1 MGFFINIYYLT
12 VAIIKTMLSWMYIII
27 ITTLNVYFITD
38 EWITSQF

>member
-1 MGFFINIYYLT
+1 MGFCIIIYYLT
-12 VAIIKTMLSWMYIII
+12 VTIIKTMLSGMYIII